1 MDLLCN
7 TFIRRFYYG
16 TLAYYPATLRFMIE
30 LVGSDRVVIGTD
42 NYAKMD
48 VEQPNA
54 LVEALKLPADD
65 LECVLRGNAKKL
77 FKL

>member
-1 MDLLCN
+1 
-7 TFIRRFYYG
+7 
-16 TLAYYPATLRFMIE
+16 MID

-65 LECVLRGNAKKL
+65 LERVLRGNARKL
-77 FKL
+77 LKI